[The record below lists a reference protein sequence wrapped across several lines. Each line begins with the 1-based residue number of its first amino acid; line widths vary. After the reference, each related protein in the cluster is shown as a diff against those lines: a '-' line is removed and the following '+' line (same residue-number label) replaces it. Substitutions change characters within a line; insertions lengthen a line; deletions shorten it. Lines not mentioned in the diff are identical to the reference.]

1 MRKFSD
7 TLKSLARS
15 LAVAGL
21 IGTAGVAV
29 STAPAVAQMHGGGG
43 GGFHGGG
50 LGGGGFHGGGFHGG
64 GFHGSSGGFRGGVGG
79 FRGDMHADRGAF
91 RGGFHRGG
99 WVRGRWFGPGWAGWY
114 GVDADPYDN
123 PYGCS
128 YYDYYYGYCDY

>member
-1 MRKFSD
+1 MQKISD
-7 TLKSLARS
+7 TLKTLARS
-15 LAVAGL
+15 VAVAGL

-50 LGGGGFHGGGFHGG
+50 FGGGGFHGG
-64 GFHGSSGGFRGGVGG
+64 GFHGSSGGFRGGDGG
-79 FRGDMHADRGAF
+79 FRGDVRADRGAF
-91 RGGFHRGG
+91 RGDFHRGH
-99 WVRGRWFGPGWAGWY
+99 WVRGRWIGSGWY
-114 GVDADPYDN
+114 GVDVDPYDN

>member
-7 TLKSLARS
+7 TLKTLARS
-15 LAVAGL
+15 VAVAGL

-43 GGFHGGG
+43 GFHGGG
-50 LGGGGFHGGGFHGG
+50 FGGGGFHGG
-64 GFHGSSGGFRGGVGG
+64 GFHGSSGGFHGGDGG
-79 FRGDMHADRGAF
+79 FRGDARADRGAF
-91 RGGFHRGG
+91 RGDFHRGH
-99 WVRGRWFGPGWAGWY
+99 WVRGRWIGSGWY
-114 GVDADPYDN
+114 GVDVDPYDN

>member
-7 TLKSLARS
+7 TLKTLARS
-15 LAVAGL
+15 VAVAGL

-43 GGFHGGG
+43 GFHGGG
-50 LGGGGFHGGGFHGG
+50 FGGGGFHGG
-64 GFHGSSGGFRGGVGG
+64 GFHGSSGGFHGGDGG
-79 FRGDMHADRGAF
+79 FRGDVRADRGAF
-91 RGGFHRGG
+91 RGDFHRGG
-99 WVRGRWFGPGWAGWY
+99 WVRGRWVGPGWY
-114 GVDADPYDN
+114 GVDVDPYDN